1 MTHTGEK
8 PRQCS
13 TCDECFRA
21 MGNLNIHL
29 TTPRGEKPYPC
40 KLCEKSFSSNNK
52 LKAHIVTHTGEK
64 PNQCSIDSA
73 AAATAAAPPPPRR
86 RRRHRDHSRQWLRS
100 TQLARCLGPAHY
112 PGLAAKGPEAKT
124 KMLNFWHRL
133 PCRGPLPPR
142 LCRRHRRRLRRH
154 YHSRQCLRST
164 RPKLWTLP
172 CQG

>member
-29 TTPRGEKPYPC
+29 TTHRGEKPYPC
-40 KLCEKSFSSNNK
+40 KLCEKSFSSNNE

-73 AAATAAAPPPPRR
+73 AAATAAADAISITAASGYVVRNWPGAWVCSL
-86 RRRHRDHSRQWLRS
+86 SRLRCKRARSENQKKNASFLAS
-100 TQLARCLGPAHY
+100 T
-112 PGLAAKGPEAKT
+112 
-124 KMLNFWHRL
+124 
-133 PCRGPLPPR
+133 PLPWATPAVPPT
-142 LCRRHRRRLRRH
+142 RHRRRLRRH